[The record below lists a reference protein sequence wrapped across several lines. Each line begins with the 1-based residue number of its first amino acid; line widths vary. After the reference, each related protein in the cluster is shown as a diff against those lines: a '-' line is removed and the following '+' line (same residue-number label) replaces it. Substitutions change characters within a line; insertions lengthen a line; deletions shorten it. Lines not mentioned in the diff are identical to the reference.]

1 MNKESTN
8 SDRRMEKEEGW
19 LEIGTGFSE
28 DMTFDLN
35 FNKRMVFDRWK

>member
-1 MNKESTN
+1 
-8 SDRRMEKEEGW
+8 MEKEEGW

-35 FNKRMVFDRWK
+35 FNKRIVIDRWKWKNILPKAND